1 MIEYMES
8 HLQKATSMQ
17 GLSESDM
24 INMLSGN
31 GGSQV
36 DLVFY
41 VFTQSKLRP
50 QSASALLM
58 MC

>member
-1 MIEYMES
+1 MVDYIES
-8 HLQKATSMQ
+8 HFKRVTSIQ
-17 GLSESDM
+17 GMSDSEM

-41 VFTQSKLRP
+41 VFAQSK
-50 QSASALLM
+50 S
-58 MC
+58 

>member
-1 MIEYMES
+1 MD
-8 HLQKATSMQ
+8 
-17 GLSESDM
+17 GLNDAEM

-41 VFTQSKLRP
+41 VFSQSKSRLGSCRNN
-50 QSASALLM
+50 
-58 MC
+58 